1 MNKLYYEN
9 PYLKS
14 IEAKVTRIDGNK
26 VFFDQSIFYPEG
38 GGQPGDVGFFN
49 DYEITDTQKDGD
61 DVAHVFK
68 NTVGLSVGESGR
80 LSLNWEHRYD
90 FMKRHS
96 AQHLLSSV
104 FFRTLGVGTLA
115 VHLAE
120 EYVTIELDRKE
131 ICREDLLKVEDE
143 ANALVRKGLKIEQK
157 DMSRSDAEALH
168 MRRSIKVEGDVV
180 KVVFISGQ
188 DAVACGGVH
197 VSNTNEIGEVSFYKV
212 EYIRGHLR
220 SIWLVD
226 SEAVGIRRLDSAI
239 VNEASVLL
247 SSPRNEIIQSL
258 KARLCELDGLKREIR
273 ELYARS
279 AEKEALSIDKDYS
292 VHLTSLPLD
301 EFRTVLSSSALKDVL
316 IVRDGEKKEFLYIGS
331 DGHFTEVKKILSLKG
346 GGRNG
351 IYQGSYLQDSAFL
364 ISSAKEVIDGFKG

>member
-143 ANALVRKGLKIEQK
+143 ANAFVRKGLKIEQK

-197 VSNTNEIGEVSFYKV
+197 VSNTNEIGEISFYKV

-258 KARLCELDGLKREIR
+258 KARLCELDGLKRELR

-331 DGHFTEVKKILSLKG
+331 EGHFTEVKKILSLKG

-351 IYQGSYLQDSAFL
+351 IYQGSYLQDSALL

>member
-68 NTVGLSVGESGR
+68 NTEGLSVGESGR

-301 EFRTVLSSSALKDVL
+301 EFRAVLSSSALKDVL